1 MTKYYS
7 RGGKLTKLGIKEHND
22 YIREQIKEFENAITV
37 LDNLSMKETDR
48 GPMRDVLQGYISLR
62 KSELI
67 DTKR

>member
-1 MTKYYS
+1 M
-7 RGGKLTKLGIKEHND
+7 TKLGIKEHNE

-37 LDNLSMKETDR
+37 LENLTMKETDK
-48 GPMRDVLQGYISLR
+48 GPMRAVLQGYISLR

>member
-1 MTKYYS
+1 M
-7 RGGKLTKLGIKEHND
+7 TKLGVKEHND
-22 YIREQIKEFENAITV
+22 YINEQIKEFENAITV

-62 KSELI
+62 ESELI

>member
-1 MTKYYS
+1 MTKH
-7 RGGKLTKLGIKEHND
+7 GIKEHNE

-37 LDNLSMKETDR
+37 LENLTMKETDR
-48 GPMRDVLQGYISLR
+48 GPMRTVLQDYITSR

>member
-1 MTKYYS
+1 M
-7 RGGKLTKLGIKEHND
+7 TKLGIKEHNE

-37 LDNLSMKETDR
+37 LEKLTMKETDR
-48 GPMRDVLQGYISLR
+48 GPMRTVLQDYISSR

>member
-1 MTKYYS
+1 M
-7 RGGKLTKLGIKEHND
+7 TKLGIKEHND
-22 YIREQIKEFENAITV
+22 YINEQIKEFENAITV

>member
-1 MTKYYS
+1 MTKH
-7 RGGKLTKLGIKEHND
+7 GIKEHNE

-37 LDNLSMKETDR
+37 LENLTMKETDR
-48 GPMRDVLQGYISLR
+48 GPMRTVLQGYISSR

>member
-1 MTKYYS
+1 M
-7 RGGKLTKLGIKEHND
+7 TKLGIKEHNE

-37 LDNLSMKETDR
+37 LENLTMKETDR
-48 GPMRDVLQGYISLR
+48 GPMRAVLQGYISSR

>member
-1 MTKYYS
+1 M
-7 RGGKLTKLGIKEHND
+7 TKLGIKEHNE

-37 LDNLSMKETDR
+37 LENLTMKETDR
-48 GPMRDVLQGYISLR
+48 GPMRTVLQDYISSR

>member
-1 MTKYYS
+1 MTKH
-7 RGGKLTKLGIKEHND
+7 GIKEHNE

-37 LDNLSMKETDR
+37 LENLTMKETDR
-48 GPMRDVLQGYISLR
+48 GPMRTVLQDYISSR

>member
-1 MTKYYS
+1 M
-7 RGGKLTKLGIKEHND
+7 TKLGIKEHNE

-37 LDNLSMKETDR
+37 LENLTMKETDR
-48 GPMRDVLQGYISLR
+48 GSMGTVLQDYISSR

>member
-1 MTKYYS
+1 M
-7 RGGKLTKLGIKEHND
+7 TKLGIKEHNE

-37 LDNLSMKETDR
+37 HENLTMKETDR
-48 GPMRDVLQGYISLR
+48 GPMRAVLQGYISSR